1 MEKLLESLEVPNELE
16 PIGDEIPAIDLHVN
30 RQSYLRCPEIL
41 QAEKT
46 ARHDRRCPDQR
57 RRHYYGP
64 EPHLERFVGLAAH
77 LEDLKGPECAKD
89 RSRKTPLVLHQPL
102 EAG

>member
-1 MEKLLESLEVPNELE
+1 METLPESSEVPNELE
-16 PIGDEIPAIDLHVN
+16 PVGDKIPAIDLHVN
-30 RQSYLRCPEIL
+30 RQSYLRRPEIL

-46 ARHDRRCPDQR
+46 ARQDRRCPDQR
-57 RRHYYGP
+57 RGHYYGP

-77 LEDLKGPECAKD
+77 FEDLTGPECAKD
-89 RSRKTPLVLHQPL
+89 RSREAPLVLHQPL